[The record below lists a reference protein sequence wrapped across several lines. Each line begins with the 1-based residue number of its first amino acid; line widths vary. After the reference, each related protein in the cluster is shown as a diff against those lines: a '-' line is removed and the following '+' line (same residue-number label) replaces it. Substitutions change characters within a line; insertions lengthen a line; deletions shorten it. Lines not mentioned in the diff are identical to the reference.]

1 MAEPGLPQHI
11 QALLSAEAY
20 PHAVDAIELRQTHI
34 SYVLLAGDTVYK
46 LKKPLDLGFLDFTTL
61 EKRRHFCEAEVR
73 LNSRLCAD
81 TYLGV
86 VPVVERDGRVS
97 IEGDGEVLDWAVK
110 MRRLPENGMLHHHLE
125 SGSVT
130 TEMIAL
136 LAHRLAEFHESSERS
151 GEIDRYGGLETV
163 AANWHEN
170 FEQTEAYVGR
180 TITRPQFDEIRAFV
194 ENVAEEDADL
204 FELRVREG
212 RARDCHGD
220 LRADAV
226 CFVADGVCIFDCIEF
241 NERFRYSD
249 VASDIAFLAMDLEY
263 RGRRDV
269 SDELMTRYLGATL
282 DSTLPLLLPFYKCYR
297 AYVRGKVDGFQLDQ
311 PEVAEEQ
318 RREAAQRAR
327 RYFEL
332 AHEYATGLTER
343 TLIITAGVTGSGK
356 SYLANALAA
365 RLGAF
370 ILSSDVARKRLLGID
385 PREAH
390 IEAFGQGIYRA
401 EVTER
406 TYEALIEGGRPWLQ
420 RGKPVIL
427 DATFLRRDQRQAA
440 MRLAY
445 ETNARFLTV
454 ECEAEESVVWERLS
468 ERRGDARVVS
478 DGRWE
483 VYQAQQEGREP
494 FDELPVGS
502 HMVVDTAQPLRMQ
515 IAGVVAH
522 LEREG
527 ENADRTNDRAEG
539 V

>member
-1 MAEPGLPQHI
+1 MAETALPPHVK
-11 QALLSAEAY
+11 ALLSPDAY
-20 PHAVDAIELRQTHI
+20 PHPVDAIELRQTHI
-34 SYVLLAGDTVYK
+34 SFVLLAGETVYK

-61 EKRRHFCEAEVR
+61 EQRHRFCEAEVQ
-73 LNSRLCAD
+73 LNNRLCAD

-86 VPVVERDGRVS
+86 VPVAERDGQVRV
-97 IEGDGEVLDWAVK
+97 EGDGEVIDWAVK
-110 MRRLPENGMLHHHLE
+110 MRRLPEDGMLHHLLE

-130 TEMIAL
+130 PEMLARLAL
-136 LAHRLAEFHESSERS
+136 RLAEFHELSERS
-151 GEIDRYGGLETV
+151 SEIDRYGGLETV

-170 FEQTEAYVGR
+170 FEQTEPYIGR
-180 TITRPQFDEIRAFV
+180 TITRPQFDEIRTFV

-204 FELRVREG
+204 FEARVREG

-226 CFVADGVCIFDCIEF
+226 CFVPDGVCIVDCIEF
-241 NERFRYSD
+241 NDRFRYSD

-282 DSTLPLLLPFYKCYR
+282 DSTLPLLLPFYKSYR

-318 RREAAQRAR
+318 KREATQRAR

-332 AHEYATGLTER
+332 AHEYATALTER
-343 TLIITAGVTGSGK
+343 TLIVTAGVTGSGK
-356 SYLANALAA
+356 SFLANALAA

-370 ILSSDVARKRLLGID
+370 VLSSDVARKRMLGMD

-390 IEAFGQGIYRA
+390 IETFEAGIYRP
-401 EVTER
+401 EVTAQ
-406 TYEALIEGGRPWLQ
+406 TYAALIDGARPWLA
-420 RGKPVIL
+420 RGKPVVL

-445 ETNARFLTV
+445 ETNARFLAV

-468 ERRGDARVVS
+468 ERRGDTRVVS

-483 VYQAQQEGREP
+483 VYQAQQDRREP

-502 HMVVDTAQPLRMQ
+502 HMVVDTAQPLRAQ
-515 IAGVVAH
+515 IAAVLAH
-522 LEREG
+522 LELETAG
-527 ENADRTNDRAEG
+527 VLRTNGHVEG
-539 V
+539 